1 MSVENGDI
9 PDHGMSAA
17 LKYLHQLQAM
27 LRRLEE
33 SQMQA
38 ITRAGSLCADALIAG
53 RRIYVSPKGSHCLHT
68 ELTGRAGGFV
78 ILEVLTEGEAEL
90 GAGDV
95 VIIGTN
101 AGFDPSTVGLAMRC
115 RTLSVYT
122 IAITNVV
129 FEQSIKSVDPSGK
142 TLHQVADICIDQGGI
157 SGDAVLRFS
166 ELEVPIIPSS
176 GATSI
181 ATAWMIFAAAAE
193 RMIAAGKL
201 PLVYQAI
208 QLPGATEHNLRARAE
223 ATGSGLGCL

>member
-1 MSVENGDI
+1 MTHGDGDV
-9 PDHGMSAA
+9 PDHGINAA
-17 LKYLHQLQAM
+17 RKYLHQLQSM
-27 LRRLEE
+27 LHRLEE
-33 SQMQA
+33 SEMAA

-78 ILEVLTEGEAEL
+78 ILRVLTEDEPEL

-101 AGFDPSTVGLAMRC
+101 AGFDPSTVGLAVRC
-115 RTLSVYT
+115 RAIGVHT

-129 FEQSIKSVDPSGK
+129 FEQSINSVDPSGK
-142 TLHQVADICIDQGGI
+142 TLHQVADICIDQGGL
-157 SGDAVLRFS
+157 SGDAVLKFS

-181 ATAWMIFAAAAE
+181 AAAWMIFAAAAE

-208 QLPGATEHNLRARAE
+208 QLPGATEHNFRAQAE
-223 ATGSGLGCL
+223 ATSTGLGYS